1 MHHKFMLKDNFFN
14 SQPNISQTSYLY
26 AENGFSTNDY
36 LIIQVCKVCDEI
48 DM

>member
-1 MHHKFMLKDNFFN
+1 MLKGISLYY
-14 SQPNISQTSYLY
+14 SQPHIFRTSYLY
-26 AENGFSTNDY
+26 VENGFSTNDY